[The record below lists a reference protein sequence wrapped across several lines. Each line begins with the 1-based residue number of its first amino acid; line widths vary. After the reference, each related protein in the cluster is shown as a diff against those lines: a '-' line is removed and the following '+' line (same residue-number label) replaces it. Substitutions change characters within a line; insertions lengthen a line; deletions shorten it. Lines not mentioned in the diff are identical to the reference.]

1 MRLVLIAI
9 EDNDEAD
16 AFVEAVNSEGVLF
29 SKPESDI
36 IVDGQTVSE
45 ISWHNLERVAVEA
58 MWQAPTK
65 MCECHPPHVLPNAL
79 AKQGTGLTCVAKGRS
94 KKYGWLLCTLCMK
107 PHGFQTIHPKNLLG
121 PEEEDLKDRKFV
133 LGFRTDKV
141 VK

>member
-1 MRLVLIAI
+1 VRLVLIAV

-16 AFVEAVNSEGVLF
+16 AFVEAVRQGNVLF
-29 SKPESDI
+29 AFEKDNGNGTGEYGYKS
-36 IVDGQTVSE
+36 
-45 ISWHNLERVAVEA
+45 LERVTVEA

-65 MCECHPPHVLPNAL
+65 MCECHPPYVLPNAL
-79 AKQGTGLTCVAKGRS
+79 AKQGTGLTCVARGRS